1 MKVCVCGS
9 RDFTNY
15 KIAHKVIYAYFTTF
29 VEDWKVNG
37 EIVSG
42 CARGADSLGER
53 FAKEYGLKCHRY
65 PANWEKHGK
74 SAGYIRN
81 KEMADA
87 SDVIIAFW
95 DGKSKGT
102 KHMIDISVDMN
113 KKVYVINV

>member
-1 MKVCVCGS
+1 MKDYGE
-9 RDFTNY
+9 Y
-15 KIAHKVIYAYFTTF
+15 ITTIIQ
-29 VEDWKVNG
+29 DLPNG
-37 EIVSG
+37 EIFGTEMIAKMV
-42 CARGADSLGER
+42 
-53 FAKEYGLKCHRY
+53 AKEYGLKCHRF
-65 PANWEKHGK
+65 PADWEKHGK

-81 KEMADA
+81 KEMAEF